1 MKSSNYHVLHIST
14 SHTGGAGI
22 AARRLNQGL
31 NTSGTSSSFLTIA
44 RSEFSPNINEFVID
58 RHVLLK
64 MQSAGLAKFNSY
76 LNKKTYFTLTSKNV
90 LKIKDLK
97 NMLSHKDSILHI
109 HNWFNFLNP
118 DILPSLL
125 SQGFPVVFTLHDM
138 RLFTGGCHY
147 SLDCYGYKTNC
158 ASCQLLPKFLSFK
171 PSKNLVNMRKVLES
185 HSTQIK
191 FVAPSKWIMKKA
203 KESALLKDKQISFI
217 PNYHGIEYRN
227 TINSQ
232 ANPRDKTQEIN
243 IGIASLN
250 PTSYLKGGDLT
261 FKLIMAAKNKYPKIN
276 FKFLAN
282 FQTGGNSS
290 DDFWADI
297 DFLLVL
303 SRADNSPN
311 VIHEAK
317 SQGIPVI
324 SSMVGGIYEL
334 LNPQIDILVSL
345 KEFNERDILNLIVD
359 LSKDTTRFKRKGL
372 DPKYEQYAQNSLQD
386 MKNLYESFYT
396 KNF

>member
-1 MKSSNYHVLHIST
+1 MKSSNYHVLHTST

-31 NTSGTSSSFLTIA
+31 NSSEISSSFLTIA
-44 RSEFSPNINEFVID
+44 RPEFSPNVNEFVID
-58 RHVLLK
+58 RNILLK
-64 MQSAGLAKFNSY
+64 MQSGGLAKFNSH

-90 LKIKDLK
+90 LKIKDLT
-97 NMLSHKDSILHI
+97 NMLSHDNSILHI

-118 DILPSLL
+118 DVILSLL
-125 SQGFPVVFTLHDM
+125 SQGLSVVFTLHDM

-158 ASCQLLPKFLSFK
+158 ASCQLLPKFLNFQ
-171 PSKNLVNMRKVLES
+171 PSKNLVNMKKVLES
-185 HSTQIK
+185 HSSQIK
-191 FVAPSKWIMKKA
+191 FIAPSNWIMKKA

-217 PNYHGIEYRN
+217 PNYHGIQYRN
-227 TINSQ
+227 KIISQ
-232 ANPRDKTQEIN
+232 AKSRSKNQEIN

-261 FKLIMAAKNKYPKIN
+261 FKLIGVAKNEYPKIN

-282 FQTGGNSS
+282 FQAVGDDS

-324 SSMVGGIYEL
+324 SSMVGGIYEM
-334 LNPQIDILVSL
+334 LNPKIDILISP
-345 KEFNERDILNLIVD
+345 KEFNERDILNVIVD
-359 LSKDTTRFKRKGL
+359 LSKDATRFKRKGL
-372 DPKYEQYAQNSLQD
+372 DPKYEQYTQNSLRD
-386 MKNLYESFYT
+386 MKNLYESFFT